1 MLCLFGYQEL
11 SKQYQRDDN
20 VRNLLKTMHDAF
32 DFTRHDDTLKSIEP
46 KSKQAE
52 ILTLML
58 RDVCSCSDF
67 IQSYTKDSKFCT
79 LSSPALLANSNV
91 QSSVM
96 RTLKNIGSGV
106 EEKIQELST
115 ALVEHRRSFLDQ
127 AVITTEIS
135 AFQILN
141 DVGNISAKV
150 DGVSTQLKW
159 VSSQVSDAGM

>member
-20 VRNLLKTMHDAF
+20 VQTLLKSVHDAF
-32 DFTRHDDTLKSIEP
+32 DFARHDDTLKSIKP

-67 IQSYTKDSKFCT
+67 VLSYTKDSQFCT
-79 LSSPALLANSNV
+79 LSSPASLANSNV
-91 QSSVM
+91 QSSVKRM
-96 RTLKNIGSGV
+96 LKNMGSGV
-106 EEKIQELST
+106 EEKIQDLST
-115 ALVEHRRSFLDQ
+115 ALVEHRRAFLDQ
-127 AVITTEIS
+127 AVITIEIT

-141 DVGNISAKV
+141 DVGSISAKV
-150 DGVSTQLKW
+150 DGISTQLQW
-159 VSSQVSDAGM
+159 VSSQVSIAGR

>member
-1 MLCLFGYQEL
+1 M
-11 SKQYQRDDN
+11 S
-20 VRNLLKTMHDAF
+20 MHDAF
-32 DFTRHDDTLKSIEP
+32 DFARHDDTLKSIEP

-67 IQSYTKDSKFCT
+67 IQSYTKDSQFRT
-79 LSSPALLANSNV
+79 SSSPALLANSNV

-115 ALVEHRRSFLDQ
+115 ALVEHRRSFLDH
-127 AVITTEIS
+127 AVITTEIT